1 MHAVI
6 RFNFFSIPFLLWA
19 VIALVHNVI
28 SSVCSSCTSGMS
40 KLFHLS
46 VFGSPQASCWSS
58 NCIQNFLL
66 ALSVVESFPPLIV
79 SLYGPVN
86 GCFEILVLSQK
97 IRRNKLCWLKFNSC
111 QGIARSGKALC
122 NSQIYSLF
130 ESCGSTSEIQPVF
143 KIYQDFLIGDL
154 LVA

>member
-28 SSVCSSCTSGMS
+28 SSGCSSCTSGMS
-40 KLFHLS
+40 KLFHRS

-66 ALSVVESFPPLIV
+66 ALSVVESFPPL
-79 SLYGPVN
+79 
-86 GCFEILVLSQK
+86 CH
-97 IRRNKLCWLKFNSC
+97 CM
-111 QGIARSGKALC
+111 
-122 NSQIYSLF
+122 
-130 ESCGSTSEIQPVF
+130 
-143 KIYQDFLIGDL
+143 DL
-154 LVA
+154 

>member
-28 SSVCSSCTSGMS
+28 SSGCSSCISGMS

-66 ALSVVESFPPLIV
+66 LFL
-79 SLYGPVN
+79 L
-86 GCFEILVLSQK
+86 
-97 IRRNKLCWLKFNSC
+97 LKAFHH
-111 QGIARSGKALC
+111 
-122 NSQIYSLF
+122 
-130 ESCGSTSEIQPVF
+130 
-143 KIYQDFLIGDL
+143 
-154 LVA
+154 

>member
-79 SLYGPVN
+79 SLYRPVN
-86 GCFEILVLSQK
+86 GCFEILMLSQK
-97 IRRNKLCWLKFNSC
+97 IRRS
-111 QGIARSGKALC
+111 ARSGKALC
-122 NSQIYSLF
+122 DSQIYSLF

>member
-1 MHAVI
+1 
-6 RFNFFSIPFLLWA
+6 
-19 VIALVHNVI
+19 
-28 SSVCSSCTSGMS
+28 MS
-40 KLFHLS
+40 KLFHRS

-111 QGIARSGKALC
+111 QAIARSGKALC
-122 NSQIYSLF
+122 DSQIYSLF
-130 ESCGSTSEIQPVF
+130 ESSGSTFEIQPVF